1 MLTEHVEKNL
11 NEQAVQQYLHDHIP
25 LSKAMQVEVLS
36 VKPDEVVLSAPL
48 APNINHKETVFG
60 GSASAVAILA
70 AWSLLHTKLKSTAI
84 NSQLVIQSN
93 TMNYLLP
100 INGTFT
106 ARSFIEGA
114 ADWPRFVRTLER
126 KGRARITVTAVLECE
141 GQQVGRLTGEFVA
154 LTTEPH

>member
-1 MLTEHVEKNL
+1 M

-25 LSKAMQVEVLS
+25 LSKAMQVTVLS
-36 VKPDEVVLSAPL
+36 VQRDSVILSAPL

-70 AWSLLHTKLKSTAI
+70 AWSLLHTKLKSAAI
-84 NSQLVIQSN
+84 KSELVIQSN

-100 INGTFT
+100 IHGAFT
-106 ARSFIEGA
+106 ARSYIEDA
-114 ADWPRFVRTLER
+114 NDWSRFVRMLER
-126 KGRARITVTAVLECE
+126 KGRARIAVTSVLEYE

-154 LTTEPH
+154 LVRPDH

>member
-1 MLTEHVEKNL
+1 L
-11 NEQAVQQYLHDHIP
+11 NEHAVQQYLHDHIP

-36 VKPDEVVLSAPL
+36 VQPDEVVLRAPL

-70 AWSLLHTKLKSTAI
+70 AWSLLHTRLKSVAV

-100 INGTFT
+100 ISGTFT
-106 ARSFIEGA
+106 ARSFIENGG
-114 ADWPRFVRTLER
+114 DWARFVRTLER
-126 KGRARITVTAVLECE
+126 KGRARIAVTAVLEYE
-141 GQQVGRLTGEFVA
+141 GQQAGRLTGEFVA
-154 LTTEPH
+154 LATAAH

>member
-1 MLTEHVEKNL
+1 MMKGHVL
-11 NEQAVQQYLHDHIP
+11 NEHTLQQYLHDHIP
-25 LSKAMQVEVLS
+25 LSSAMQVKVLS
-36 VKPDEVVLSAPL
+36 IQADEVVLSAPL

-70 AWSLLHTKLKSTAI
+70 AWSLLHTKLRRAKF

-106 ARSFIEGA
+106 ARSFIEDA
-114 ADWPRFVRTLER
+114 DDWPRFVRTLER
-126 KGRARITVTAVLECE
+126 KGRARISVSAVLEFE

-154 LTTEPH
+154 LEAAAH

>member
-1 MLTEHVEKNL
+1 M

-36 VKPDEVVLSAPL
+36 VQADEVILSAPL

-70 AWSLLHTKLKSTAI
+70 AWSLLHTKLKSTSI

-106 ARSFIEGA
+106 ARSFIEDAG
-114 ADWPRFVRTLER
+114 DWSRFVRTLER
-126 KGRARITVTAVLECE
+126 KGRARIAVTAVLEYE

-154 LTTEPH
+154 LATEAH